1 MEFAVSVYVHLC
13 ASVCACVS
21 VCMCFYMWYMSVCIY
36 VCVHMCACV
45 YAVYACVHGCKLWNC
60 VCICLADVM
69 TFINRQGHTHTHTH
83 CTPIL
88 CNTPSLWVCIEI
100 WDAWGD
106 YVTVIPIGSC
116 CSPFQNTRLLGQ
128 MCPLEQR
135 TKTDTWM
142 LYPVSAAV

>member
-1 MEFAVSVYVHLC
+1 MCMCIYVVHEC
-13 ASVCACVS
+13 VHICVCAY
-21 VCMCFYMWYMSVCIY
+21 VCMCVCCI
-36 VCVHMCACV
+36 CVW
-45 YAVYACVHGCKLWNC
+45 HGCKLWNC
-60 VCICLADVM
+60 ICICLADVM
-69 TFINRQGHTHTHTH
+69 TSLTDKDTHTHTHTHTH